1 MLGMSLPLL
10 FLLKVK
16 DSHYIPAMQRP
27 RFKLSTLLMLTAAI
41 AALMGYSQVRRHRL
55 NREFAALKAR
65 GCPASFQ
72 DSWFWPP
79 VPAAMGVTF
88 RIDAN
93 ERYTL
98 AAESLTS
105 DEAWGEFESL
115 RDKLYE
121 LGVENVWMQAIRN

>member
-1 MLGMSLPLL
+1 ML
-10 FLLKVK
+10 FLLKAK
-16 DSHYIPAMQRP
+16 DSHDIPAMNRP
-27 RFKLSTLLMLTAAI
+27 RFKLSTLLLLTAAL

-55 NREFAALKAR
+55 NREFAVLTAR
-65 GCPASFQ
+65 GCPPSFQ

-79 VPAAMGVTF
+79 VPAAMGITF

-98 AAESLTS
+98 GAKSFTS
-105 DEAWGEFESL
+105 DEAWDEFESL

-121 LGVENVWMQAIRN
+121 LGVEHTWMQANRN

>member
-1 MLGMSLPLL
+1 MRTSLPLL
-10 FLLKVK
+10 I
-16 DSHYIPAMQRP
+16 SRTRYYTPAMKRP
-27 RFKLSTLLMLTAAI
+27 RFKLSTLLLLTAAL

-55 NREFAALKAR
+55 NREFTELTAR

-98 AAESLTS
+98 AAKSLTS
-105 DEAWGEFESL
+105 DEAFDEFESL

-121 LGVENVWMQAIRN
+121 LGVENVWMQAVRN